1 MKCTSLLILLLPMCF
16 SWIQNT
22 RLCLVCCFHAL
33 HFLCLMWAFRL
44 MAAFSFLHFHFVSF
58 DFQQVSCEAEIIEFW
73 FFFPPANYKSLSF
86 NGMNSVRCHFC
97 KTRDFASFH
106 FLLLLIYFL
115 AFEDLTTRTL
125 WKNWHILDATWIV
138 IDICITPCDSR
149 GLLWDV
155 PPKMYL
161 FHYSPFILG
170 GGPVS
175 CFMSS
180 WWIDPFN
187 QHILNT
193 ICRHFTRCWGKSV
206 CDTELVCVFIKLT

>member
-1 MKCTSLLILLLPMCF
+1 MNTKHPSLSCVLFSCFAFSLPDVSISAHGSFLISSFSFCVIWFSASLLWSRDNWILIFF
-16 SWIQNT
+16 S
-22 RLCLVCCFHAL
+22 
-33 HFLCLMWAFRL
+33 
-44 MAAFSFLHFHFVSF
+44 
-58 DFQQVSCEAEIIEFW
+58 
-73 FFFPPANYKSLSF
+73 PANYKSLSF

-138 IDICITPCDSR
+138 IDICIIPCDSR